1 MESSTEKREI
11 IYTCPMHS
19 DVIKNVPGKCPICG
33 MNLIQKSL
41 ISRTD
46 KHKVGHHNHTS
57 VCANTADPL
66 MAKKMEKEMR
76 IGFIVSLLL
85 TIPVVLYS
93 SLGQKILGVNLPAP
107 LPVSLAFPDGGIN
120 LLSLLLASLVVFW
133 PGWIFISGAY
143 YALKK
148 RTLDMSVLIATG
160 VLAAYIYSFAMTI
173 FADLKGETFFEAA
186 AMLVT
191 FVLFGHWMEMR
202 SRRGTSDALRA

>member
-1 MESSTEKREI
+1 MDK
-11 IYTCPMHS
+11 
-19 DVIKNVPGKCPICG
+19 
-33 MNLIQKSL
+33 KS
-41 ISRTD
+41 
-46 KHKVGHHNHTS
+46 HNHHSCCSNAT
-57 VCANTADPL
+57 DPL

-76 IGFIVSLLL
+76 IGFIVSLFL

-107 LPVSLAFPDGGIN
+107 LPISLAFPDGGIN

-143 YALKK
+143 YSLKK
-148 RTLDMSVLIATG
+148 KTLDMSTLIATG

-202 SRRGTSDALRA
+202 SRRGTSDAFMGIFSIKL